1 MNKDFITQG
10 GTPITAEL
18 ATDIRNLVFGT
29 SAIPMRAEWLQTSF
43 VFGAP
48 KEELAYG
55 LRSPRNATRGL
66 LSVVQGFVLKYLL
79 FARKTSRAASMTD
92 PLLATAEMQREAL
105 FCALLEILRTIS
117 DKGKVTIVL
126 PSEDEVFVDH
136 SACYFHDSVT
146 EKLYV
151 FNLSPN
157 EELEFFLKR
166 NFKYFT
172 EEETP
177 GTLLFLYSAVLTR
190 SMGKVR
196 TDLDSSKGTPLTSSN
211 HEEGS
216 LMIVTL
222 LLTGRAT
229 PYIHNGVI
237 NVGDESSYAVPQYG
251 VLKRCMIGLLLWDI
265 ESASAAV
272 NQSRQPGSRLKTPN
286 YPIWITSCTGHY
298 GVIFNKNPDLLRNYH
313 AESRFDVNYY
323 SCSGHQI
330 QMTIDNR
337 TYNEQALVMLE
348 RQPITP
354 ESTSMSG
361 KPAKDAE
368 TLVVGVA
375 PATGSGGGAAAGGGV
390 GGASGGVGGA
400 ASGASGGND
409 VVAKEESTLNTPLQ
423 RLIHTKWEEATISF
437 HVQPSMLSYLFSTTQ

>member
-18 ATDIRNLVFGT
+18 ATDLRNLVFGT

-126 PSEDEVFVDH
+126 PSEDETFVDH

-157 EELEFFLKR
+157 EELEYFLKR

-361 KPAKDAE
+361 KPAKESE

>member
-1 MNKDFITQG
+1 MNKEFITQG
-10 GTPITAEL
+10 GTPITADL
-18 ATDIRNLVFGT
+18 ATDLRNLVFGT
-29 SAIPMRAEWLQTSF
+29 AAIPMRAEWLQTSF

-79 FARKTSRAASMTD
+79 FARKTTRAASLTD

-117 DKGKVTIVL
+117 DKGKVTMVL

-151 FNLSPN
+151 FTLSPN
-157 EELEFFLKR
+157 EELEYFMKR

-196 TDLDSSKGTPLTSSN
+196 TDLDCSKGSPLTSSN

-229 PYIHNGVI
+229 PYIHNGVV

-330 QMTIDNR
+330 LMTIDNR

-361 KPAKDAE
+361 KPAGKEAE
-368 TLVVGVA
+368 TLSSPSA
-375 PATGSGGGAAAGGGV
+375 GSGGGAAAGGGV
-390 GGASGGVGGA
+390 GGASGGA

-423 RLIHTKWEEATISF
+423 RLIRTKWEEATISF

>member
-1 MNKDFITQG
+1 MNKEFIMQG
-10 GTPITAEL
+10 GTPITSEL
-18 ATDIRNLVFGT
+18 ATELRKLVFGT
-29 SAIPMRAEWLQTSF
+29 AGIPMRAEWLQTSF
-43 VFGAP
+43 VFGAAG
-48 KEELAYG
+48 KDELAYG
-55 LRSPRNATRGL
+55 LRSPRNATRGM
-66 LSVVQGFVLKYLL
+66 LSVVQGFILKYLL
-79 FARKTSRAASMTD
+79 FARKPSRAAATAN
-92 PLLATAEMQREAL
+92 PLMATAEMQRDAL
-105 FCALLEILRTIS
+105 FNALLEILRIIS
-117 DKGKVTIVL
+117 DKGKVTMVL
-126 PSEDEVFVDH
+126 PSADEVFVDH
-136 SACYFHDSVT
+136 SATYFHDTVT
-146 EKLYV
+146 EKLYT
-151 FNLSPN
+151 FTLSPN
-157 EELEFFLKR
+157 EELEHFLKR
-166 NFKYFT
+166 NFQYFT

-196 TDLDSSKGTPLTSSN
+196 TDLDSSKSMPLTMGN

-237 NVGDESSYAVPQYG
+237 NVGDENSYAVAQYG

-265 ESASAAV
+265 ESTSAAV

-298 GVIFNKNPDLLRNYH
+298 GVIFNRNPDLLRNYH

-330 QMTIDNR
+330 LMTIDNR

-354 ESTSMSG
+354 ESSSQTVG
-361 KPAKDAE
+361 KQAKDEAI
-368 TLVVGVA
+368 TAV
-375 PATGSGGGAAAGGGV
+375 GGAAAGGGV
-390 GGASGGVGGA
+390 AGASGGGGVGGA
-400 ASGASGGND
+400 ASGASAGND

>member
-1 MNKDFITQG
+1 MNKEFITQG

-18 ATDIRNLVFGT
+18 ATELRNLVFGT

-43 VFGAP
+43 IFGAP

-79 FARKTSRAASMTD
+79 FARKTNRAASMTD

-105 FCALLEILRTIS
+105 FCALVEIMRTIS
-117 DKGKVTIVL
+117 DKGKVTMVL

-136 SACYFHDSVT
+136 SASYFHDSVT

-151 FNLSPN
+151 FTLSPN
-157 EELEFFLKR
+157 DELEHFIKR
-166 NFKYFT
+166 NFKYFS

-196 TDLDSSKGTPLTSSN
+196 TDLDSKSPLTMSN

-265 ESASAAV
+265 ESSSAAV

-330 QMTIDNR
+330 LMTIDNR

-354 ESTSMSG
+354 DSTSLSG
-361 KPAKDAE
+361 KTANKDELPASAAAAIS
-368 TLVVGVA
+368 G
-375 PATGSGGGAAAGGGV
+375 GGGGGAAGV
-390 GGASGGVGGA
+390 GSAGASGGVGG
-400 ASGASGGND
+400 GAGGTSSGND
-409 VVAKEESTLNTPLQ
+409 TVAVGKEESTLNTPLQ

>member
-1 MNKDFITQG
+1 
-10 GTPITAEL
+10 
-18 ATDIRNLVFGT
+18 
-29 SAIPMRAEWLQTSF
+29 
-43 VFGAP
+43 
-48 KEELAYG
+48 
-55 LRSPRNATRGL
+55 
-66 LSVVQGFVLKYLL
+66 
-79 FARKTSRAASMTD
+79 
-92 PLLATAEMQREAL
+92 MQRDAL
-105 FCALLEILRTIS
+105 FHALLEILRIIS
-117 DKGKVTIVL
+117 DKGKVTMVL

-136 SACYFHDSVT
+136 SASYFHDTVT

-151 FNLSPN
+151 FTLSPN
-157 EELEFFLKR
+157 EELEHFMKR

-190 SMGKVR
+190 TMGKVR
-196 TDLDSSKGTPLTSSN
+196 TDLDCTKSSPLTMSN

-237 NVGDESSYAVPQYG
+237 NVGDENSYAVPQYG

-298 GVIFNKNPDLLRNYH
+298 GVIFNRNPDLLRNYH

-330 QMTIDNR
+330 LMTIDNR

-348 RQPITP
+348 RQPISP
-354 ESTSMSG
+354 ESTSTS
-361 KPAKDAE
+361 
-368 TLVVGVA
+368 L
-375 PATGSGGGAAAGGGV
+375 SGGAGGGKQAKEEPAAAS
-390 GGASGGVGGA
+390 GAGAGASGA
-400 ASGASGGND
+400 ASGAGND
-409 VVAKEESTLNTPLQ
+409 AVAKEESMLNTPLQ

>member
-1 MNKDFITQG
+1 MNKEFIMQG
-10 GTPITAEL
+10 GTPITCEL
-18 ATDIRNLVFGT
+18 ATELRKLVFGT
-29 SAIPMRAEWLQTSF
+29 AAIPMRAEWLQTSF

-48 KEELAYG
+48 PKEELAYG
-55 LRSPRNATRGL
+55 LRSPRNATRGM
-66 LSVVQGFVLKYLL
+66 LSVVQGFILKYLL
-79 FARKTSRAASMTD
+79 FARKTSRATATTD
-92 PLLATAEMQREAL
+92 PLFATAEMQREAL
-105 FCALLEILRTIS
+105 FNALVEILRTIS
-117 DKGKVTIVL
+117 DKGKVTMVL

-136 SACYFHDSVT
+136 SASYFHDTVT
-146 EKLYV
+146 EKLYT
-151 FNLSPN
+151 FTLSPN
-157 EELEFFLKR
+157 EELEHFMKR

-196 TDLDSSKGTPLTSSN
+196 TDLDSTKSSPLTMSN

-237 NVGDESSYAVPQYG
+237 NVGDENSYAVPQYG

-286 YPIWITSCTGHY
+286 YPIWITSCTGHF
-298 GVIFNKNPDLLRNYH
+298 GVIFNRNPDLLRNYH

-330 QMTIDNR
+330 LMTIDNR

-354 ESTSMSG
+354 ESTSLTG
-361 KPAKDAE
+361 KQAGKDEAV
-368 TLVVGVA
+368 TA
-375 PATGSGGGAAAGGGV
+375 GGAAAGVGV
-390 GGASGGVGGA
+390 AGASGGVGGA
-400 ASGASGGND
+400 ASGASAGND
-409 VVAKEESTLNTPLQ
+409 VVAKEESMLNTPLQ